1 MKQMRRKYG
10 ISGQGNDASIAEI
23 SKSGH
28 YKDRADDRRKTK
40 GSDHDSF
47 KTEVASVE
55 QPITSQNK
63 GFKLLSSMGWKEGDG
78 IGKDNNKGRLEPI
91 NAIQRAE
98 RSGLGSNSGTGNVL
112 NLNISNSKQKKK
124 IDILRKTQE
133 RFDK

>member
-1 MKQMRRKYG
+1 MPYFQIIMIKAGNKRWRLLYSSFKTSFVIFFFYNIFIG
-10 ISGQGNDASIAEI
+10 ISGKDNDTSSITEL

-55 QPITSQNK
+55 LPITSQNK

-78 IGKDNNKGRLEPI
+78 IGKIKNHALKNMTCFL
-91 NAIQRAE
+91 
-98 RSGLGSNSGTGNVL
+98 
-112 NLNISNSKQKKK
+112 
-124 IDILRKTQE
+124 
-133 RFDK
+133 

>member
-47 KTEVASVE
+47 KTEIASVE

-63 GFKLLSSMGWKEGDG
+63 GFKLLSNMGWKEGHG

-98 RSGLGSNSGTGNVL
+98 RSGLGSNADTHPGGNL
-112 NLNISNSKQKKK
+112 LSLTINNSKQKKK
-124 IDILRKTQE
+124 IDILRKTQ
-133 RFDK
+133 